1 MVPRGDDEGV
11 RLAQGLIAIPR
22 SDGSR
27 GPGGRGIDDSAVHG
41 HVGSQSAE
49 ARRHL
54 AAEGMSWVI
63 GRVTPRGAE
72 DGDPSSE
79 DASAEGVG
87 GEPDDV
93 VPLSEAGRVEVR
105 GVDR

>member
-27 GPGGRGIDDSAVHG
+27 GPGGRGIDGSAVHG
-41 HVGSQSAE
+41 HVGSQPAE